1 MAISVVK
8 GVHIDL
14 TDDAVLDYSQ
24 DVDTAVMV
32 GKFGAATAGVEGI
45 AVAGSCGTAI
55 VTGSGV
61 AIVGEYIYPFP
72 KYGRAQVGANGVA
85 CAFEGASASAGDGS
99 VAWAQGHGTACVF
112 GHGVASAFDSQA
124 KGGDYSV
131 AVSRRLAVPNV
142 SASVGSNSVAMVYDD
157 SGANGSNA
165 AAVASALSGG
175 VAVAFD
181 GNHVQGAIGALLVAT
196 YIDANDQTTFATG
209 VVDGVRIL
217 ADTRYKAGVNGTLEI
232 A

>member
-45 AVAGSCGTAI
+45 AFAGSCGTAI

-72 KYGRAQVGANGVA
+72 KYGRAGPSPP
-85 CAFEGASASAGDGS
+85 ASPS
-99 VAWAQGHGTACVF
+99 
-112 GHGVASAFDSQA
+112 
-124 KGGDYSV
+124 
-131 AVSRRLAVPNV
+131 
-142 SASVGSNSVAMVYDD
+142 
-157 SGANGSNA
+157 A
-165 AAVASALSGG
+165 AAPPRSATSPQNT
-175 VAVAFD
+175 A
-181 GNHVQGAIGALLVAT
+181 AT
-196 YIDANDQTTFATG
+196 P
-209 VVDGVRIL
+209 RE
-217 ADTRYKAGVNGTLEI
+217 TLP
-232 A
+232 ARR